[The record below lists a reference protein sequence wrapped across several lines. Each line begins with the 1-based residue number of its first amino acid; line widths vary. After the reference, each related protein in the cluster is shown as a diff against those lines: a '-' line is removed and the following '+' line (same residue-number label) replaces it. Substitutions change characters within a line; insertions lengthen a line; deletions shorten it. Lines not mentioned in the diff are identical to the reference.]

1 MTASPAEP
9 GTHVAVVDIDW
20 SLWTVV
26 LLKPDC
32 LARDLTGPV
41 LAMVGQHVR
50 VMARRTLYP
59 TPGQIFDHYA
69 DLLPRS
75 AEFGVDCAAELRRIY
90 IGHPVTVA
98 LGYGPDAAR
107 RLRVA
112 LGPSD
117 PAEADPSTIRG
128 RFGIDSLGY
137 ARSQGRLIDNVI
149 HSSDHAGAVAD
160 DLARWFGPAAVALAR
175 PPADSGAA

>member
-1 MTASPAEP
+1 MTSIPGEPLPAVTAET
-9 GTHVAVVDIDW
+9 GW
-20 SLWTVV
+20 SCWTVI

-32 LARDLTGPV
+32 LARGLTGPV

-50 VMARRTLYP
+50 VTAQRTLYP
-59 TPGQIFDHYA
+59 TPEQIFAHYA

-75 AEFGVDCAAELRRIY
+75 AEFGVDVAAELRRIY

-98 LGYGPDAAR
+98 LGYGPDAAA
-107 RLRVA
+107 RLRAA

-128 RFGIDSLGY
+128 RFGTDSLRH

-149 HSSDHAGAVAD
+149 HSSDHAGAVPAD
-160 DLARWFGPAAVALAR
+160 LTRWFGPGAAALLR
-175 PPADSGAA
+175 PPPDPGASS